1 MNRRDLWGLNMKSS
15 VDFSSS
21 WSTNM
26 SLKQTHQPQ
35 LQTRLHLFVTNKLQT
50 TSNNVD
56 SRPDLQIK
64 GTIVQNIDEPK
75 SQKLN

>member
-1 MNRRDLWGLNMKSS
+1 MC
-15 VDFSSS
+15 
-21 WSTNM
+21 
-26 SLKQTHQPQ
+26 LKQTHQPQ

-64 GTIVQNIDEPK
+64 DTIVQNIDEPE
-75 SQKLN
+75 SQNLN